1 MKFLIIIHIFLGA
14 CKEINIQLMK
24 NIGINV
30 IPGEKICPSCKIKLM
45 SFEDDGQG
53 EEACSQIYEDKDIE
67 LTTNKFL
74 KENLNFSL
82 TSMNISPLKM
92 HAVTSHSRVAL
103 GKKKLLQVQQP
114 EKLGIAMTLNI
125 DVVQLSQED
134 SLNKLSKEVQ
144 CKANDMDILI

>member
-1 MKFLIIIHIFLGA
+1 
-14 CKEINIQLMK
+14 MK

-45 SFEDDGQG
+45 SFKDGGPG
-53 EEACSQIYEDKDIE
+53 EVDFSQIYEDEVIE

-74 KENLNFSL
+74 KENLNSSL

-103 GKKKLLQVQQP
+103 GKKKLLQAQQTV
-114 EKLGIAMTLNI
+114 KLEIAKTLDISCSVKPRRFPNI
-125 DVVQLSQED
+125 LS
-134 SLNKLSKEVQ
+134 NEVLR
-144 CKANDMDILI
+144 KANDMDILTGKIKEKKLSSN